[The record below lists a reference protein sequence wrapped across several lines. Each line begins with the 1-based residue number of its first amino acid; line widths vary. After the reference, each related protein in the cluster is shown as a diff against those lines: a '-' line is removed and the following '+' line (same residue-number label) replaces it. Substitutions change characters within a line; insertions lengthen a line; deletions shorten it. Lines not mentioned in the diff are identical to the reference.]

1 MWDKLAHMEHD
12 GTGNIRGGTSSIL
25 SRMSAMSIYFTQ
37 AWTSFIFGHT
47 YVRAGKGKDKNKKRP
62 QSAFKMKK
70 KVELE
75 EEGKKAKRVGN
86 IRLFAFAV
94 NQCLTYLPRPDHSTQ
109 VRLLASSFSRH
120 DRSISICVTASN
132 MWQMSIIS
140 WLISSLRYFPL
151 YCFFLYTFIYRP
163 MPVQLEYQILDR

>member
-47 YVRAGKGKDKNKKRP
+47 YVRVRAGKGRDKNKKKATKRF
-62 QSAFKMKK
+62 QNEK

-109 VRLLASSFSRH
+109 VRLLASSVIRY

-140 WLISSLRYFPL
+140 WLISSTRYFLLPSVDL
-151 YCFFLYTFIYRP
+151 CTWLSDRP
-163 MPVQLEYQILDR
+163 ILGRSN